1 MPSSPRPRSA
11 SRRVEL
17 QGALWLAVGG
27 QALGGPQRI
36 GLLRAIAEHGTLT
49 AAAQA
54 LGLSYKGAWEAL
66 QSMNAHAAQPLVERV
81 TGGRGGGF
89 TRLTPHAQ
97 RLVERY
103 AQIEAVHQ
111 RFMRQLSDSAMN
123 LDEPFSLLKVL
134 NMKTSARNQWL
145 GEVAAIRAGA
155 VNDEVE
161 LHLSGGARLVATI
174 TRDSSEALGLRLKQP
189 VIALVKASSVLLAT
203 GLGTGRLSAQP
214 LRRPGAAGLSRRG
227 ERRSLGTSRR
237 RPGGGGHRQP
247 GLGGDAG
254 PGAGHGGQR
263 AGPGLRRDPG
273 HHAVAPRL
281 LRGARTR
288 RRARGCS
295 CGFAFE
301 DCMGRLMAHERP
313 QGRPPGPPAIRRA

>member
-17 QGALWLAVGG
+17 QGALWLSVGG
-27 QALGGPQRI
+27 QELGGPQRI

-49 AAAQA
+49 AAARA
-54 LGLSYKGAWEAL
+54 LGLSYKGAWESL
-66 QSMNAHAAQPLVERV
+66 QAMNAQAAQPLVERV

-103 AQIEAVHQ
+103 GEIEAVHQ
-111 RFMRQLSDSAMN
+111 RFMRQLNDSAMN

-145 GEVAAIRAGA
+145 GVVAAIRAGA

-161 LHLSGGARLVATI
+161 LQLSGGARLVATI
-174 TRDSSEALGLRLKQP
+174 TRHSSEALGLRLKQP

-203 GLGTGRLSAQP
+203 GLGRGRLSARNRYEGRVQQVSP
-214 LRRPGAAGLSRRG
+214 GAVNAEVTVQTDDDLTVVAVVNQASVATLGLAPGAAVSVLVQASDVI
-227 ERRSLGTSRR
+227 LATT
-237 RPGGGGHRQP
+237 P
-247 GLGGDAG
+247 
-254 PGAGHGGQR
+254 
-263 AGPGLRRDPG
+263 
-273 HHAVAPRL
+273 
-281 LRGARTR
+281 
-288 RRARGCS
+288 
-295 CGFAFE
+295 
-301 DCMGRLMAHERP
+301 
-313 QGRPPGPPAIRRA
+313 

>member
-17 QGALWLAVGG
+17 QGALWLSVGG
-27 QALGGPQRI
+27 QELGGPQRI

-54 LGLSYKGAWEAL
+54 IGLSYKGAWESL
-66 QSMNAHAAQPLVERV
+66 QAMNAQAAQPLVERV

-103 AQIEAVHQ
+103 GEIEAVHQ
-111 RFMRQLSDSAMN
+111 RFMRQLNDSAMN

-145 GEVAAIRAGA
+145 GVVAAIRAGA

-161 LHLSGGARLVATI
+161 LQLSGGARLVATI
-174 TRDSSEALGLRLKQP
+174 TRHSSEALGLRLKQP

-203 GLGTGRLSAQP
+203 GLGRGRLSARNRYEGRVQQVSP
-214 LRRPGAAGLSRRG
+214 GAVNAEVTVQTDDDLTVVAVVNQASVATLGLAPGAAVSVLVQASDVI
-227 ERRSLGTSRR
+227 LATT
-237 RPGGGGHRQP
+237 P
-247 GLGGDAG
+247 
-254 PGAGHGGQR
+254 
-263 AGPGLRRDPG
+263 
-273 HHAVAPRL
+273 
-281 LRGARTR
+281 
-288 RRARGCS
+288 
-295 CGFAFE
+295 
-301 DCMGRLMAHERP
+301 
-313 QGRPPGPPAIRRA
+313 